1 MGVAPPPSRREE
13 LGAFLRSRRARL
25 TPADVGLPDDGSR
38 RRTPGLRREEVAV
51 LAGVG
56 VSWYTWLEQGR
67 DINASPQVLD
77 ALARAL
83 RLNPVERDTLYA
95 LARGELPLP
104 DGTSIPG
111 DDDDLVALVEALHP
125 NPAYLHGPLTR
136 VLAFN
141 RAAEIVLGGFAH
153 LPFDQRTL
161 PPHRLRPGRRRD
173 TRDPRRAVA
182 TTSPRH
188 RHVMMSS
195 SVTHRATLVG

>member
-83 RLNPVERDTLYA
+83 RLNPAERDTLYA

-111 DDDDLVALVEALHP
+111 GATKTSSP
-125 NPAYLHGPLTR
+125 SSTR
-136 VLAFN
+136 CT
-141 RAAEIVLGGFAH
+141 RI
-153 LPFDQRTL
+153 
-161 PPHRLRPGRRRD
+161 PPTCTGR
-173 TRDPRRAVA
+173 
-182 TTSPRH
+182 
-188 RHVMMSS
+188 
-195 SVTHRATLVG
+195 